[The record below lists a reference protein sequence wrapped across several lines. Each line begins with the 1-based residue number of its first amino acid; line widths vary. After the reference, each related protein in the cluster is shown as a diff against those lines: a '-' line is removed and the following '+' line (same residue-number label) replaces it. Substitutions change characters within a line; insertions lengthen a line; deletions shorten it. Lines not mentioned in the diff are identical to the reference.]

1 METSRFPTEEEL
13 VKKYIHHIRNARQ
26 LNLEMVD
33 TISNM
38 SKQNITEII
47 STFNDVVNNLT
58 DNIKRLIN

>member
-1 METSRFPTEEEL
+1 MKTSEFPTEEEI
-13 VKKYIHHIRNARQ
+13 VKKYIHRIRNTRQ
-26 LNLEMVD
+26 LNLEMID

-38 SKQNITEII
+38 SKQNIMEII